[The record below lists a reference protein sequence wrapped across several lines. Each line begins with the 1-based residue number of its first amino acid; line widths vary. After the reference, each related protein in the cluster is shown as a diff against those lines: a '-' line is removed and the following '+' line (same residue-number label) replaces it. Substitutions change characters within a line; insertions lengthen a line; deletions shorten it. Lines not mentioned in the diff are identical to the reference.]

1 MSSQSI
7 DPGLGEK
14 FEKQTKRIINPDG
27 SFNVKRKN
35 TRLNPKDIYHFL
47 VNLSW
52 TTFLLMILA
61 GYLLVNLLFGSVY
74 FFIGVENLRNSLT
87 STPMNNFLN
96 AYFFSIQ
103 TFTTVGYGGIVPDGF
118 SANLV
123 ASFEAL
129 TGLLSF
135 ALATGLLYGRFS
147 RPSAR
152 ILFSRNAVIA
162 PYKEIK
168 ALMFRVANLR
178 NNNLIEVEARLLAV
192 FVDHETHN
200 RKYYVMKLE
209 RNSVYFFPLSWTVVH
224 PIDVDSPFFNKST
237 EELKELQTEILVQF
251 KAFDDTF
258 SQTVHT
264 RYSYTFDEI
273 IWNAKFKPAFE
284 PDGKGEI
291 IFDLDRIHDYEF
303 M

>member
-1 MSSQSI
+1 MTKQSI

-14 FEKQTKRIINPDG
+14 FGKHTKRIINQDG

-35 TRLNPKDIYHFL
+35 SSLNPKDIYHFL

-52 TTFLLMILA
+52 SKFLLIVLA
-61 GYLLVNLLFGSVY
+61 GYLLINFLFGSLY
-74 FFIGVENLRNSLT
+74 YIIGIENLRNS
-87 STPMNNFLN
+87 SNNAQMNNFVS

-103 TFTTVGYGGIVPDGF
+103 TFTTVGYGGIVPEGF
-118 SANLV
+118 YANLI

-152 ILFSRNAVIA
+152 ILFSRNAVVA

-168 ALMFRVANLR
+168 ALMFRTANLR
-178 NNNLIEVEARLLAV
+178 NNDLIEVEANLLAV
-192 FVDHETHN
+192 FVDSETHN
-200 RKYYVMKLE
+200 RKYYGMKLE
-209 RNSVYFFPLSWTVVH
+209 RRSVYFFPLSWTVVH
-224 PIDVDSPFFNKST
+224 PIDEDSPFFNKST
-237 EELKELQTEILVQF
+237 QELKELQTEILVQF

-264 RYSYTFDEI
+264 RFSYTIDEI

-284 PDGKGEI
+284 PDEKGEI
-291 IFDLDRIHDYEF
+291 IFDLNRIHEYELI
-303 M
+303 

>member
-1 MSSQSI
+1 
-7 DPGLGEK
+7 
-14 FEKQTKRIINPDG
+14 
-27 SFNVKRKN
+27 
-35 TRLNPKDIYHFL
+35 
-47 VNLSW
+47 
-52 TTFLLMILA
+52 
-61 GYLLVNLLFGSVY
+61 
-74 FFIGVENLRNSLT
+74 
-87 STPMNNFLN
+87 MNNFLS

-129 TGLLSF
+129 VGLLSF

-162 PYKEIK
+162 PYKDIK

-178 NNNLIEVEARLLAV
+178 NNDLIEVEANLLTV
-192 FVDHETHN
+192 FADPVNHN
-200 RKYYVMKLE
+200 RKYYGMKLE
-209 RNSVYFFPLSWTVVH
+209 RKSVYFFPLSWTIVH
-224 PIDVDSPFFNKST
+224 PIDEDSPFYNKSAK
-237 EELKELQTEILVQF
+237 ELKELQTEVLVQF

-264 RYSYTFDEI
+264 RFSYIVDEI

-284 PDGKGEI
+284 PDEKGEI
-291 IFDLDRIHDYEF
+291 IFDLDRIHDFELI
-303 M
+303 

>member
-1 MSSQSI
+1 MTKQSI

-14 FEKQTKRIINPDG
+14 FGKHTKRIINQDG

-35 TRLNPKDIYHFL
+35 SSLNPKDIYHFL

-52 TTFLLMILA
+52 SKFLLIVLA
-61 GYLLVNLLFGSVY
+61 GYLLINFLFGSLY
-74 FFIGVENLRNSLT
+74 YIIGIENLRNS
-87 STPMNNFLN
+87 SNNAPMNNFVS

-103 TFTTVGYGGIVPDGF
+103 TFTTVGYGGIVPEGF
-118 SANLV
+118 YANLI

-152 ILFSRNAVIA
+152 ILFSRNAVVA

-168 ALMFRVANLR
+168 ALMFRTANLR
-178 NNNLIEVEARLLAV
+178 NNDLIEVEANLLAV
-192 FVDHETHN
+192 FVDSETHN
-200 RKYYVMKLE
+200 RKYYGMKLE
-209 RNSVYFFPLSWTVVH
+209 RRSVYFFPLSWTVVH
-224 PIDVDSPFFNKST
+224 PIDEDSPFFNKST
-237 EELKELQTEILVQF
+237 QELKELQTEILVQF

-264 RYSYTFDEI
+264 RFSYTIDEI

-284 PDGKGEI
+284 PDEKGEI
-291 IFDLDRIHDYEF
+291 IFDLNRIHEYELI
-303 M
+303 

>member
-1 MSSQSI
+1 MSSLSI

-14 FEKQTKRIINPDG
+14 FGKHTKRIINQNG
-27 SFNVKRKN
+27 SFNVKRN
-35 TRLNPKDIYHFL
+35 NRRLNPKDIYHFL

-52 TTFLLMILA
+52 TRFLLVILA

-74 FFIGVENLRNSLT
+74 FFIGVENLRNSLN
-87 STPMNNFLN
+87 STPMNNFLS

-129 TGLLSF
+129 VGLLSF

-162 PYKEIK
+162 PYKDIK

-178 NNNLIEVEARLLAV
+178 NNDLIEVEANLLTV
-192 FVDHETHN
+192 FADPVNHN
-200 RKYYVMKLE
+200 RKYYGMKLE
-209 RNSVYFFPLSWTVVH
+209 RKSVYFFPLSWTIVH
-224 PIDVDSPFFNKST
+224 PIDEDSPFYNKSAK
-237 EELKELQTEILVQF
+237 ELKELQTEVLVQF

-264 RYSYTFDEI
+264 RFSYIVDEI

-284 PDGKGEI
+284 PDEKGEI
-291 IFDLDRIHDYEF
+291 IFDLDRIHDFELI
-303 M
+303 